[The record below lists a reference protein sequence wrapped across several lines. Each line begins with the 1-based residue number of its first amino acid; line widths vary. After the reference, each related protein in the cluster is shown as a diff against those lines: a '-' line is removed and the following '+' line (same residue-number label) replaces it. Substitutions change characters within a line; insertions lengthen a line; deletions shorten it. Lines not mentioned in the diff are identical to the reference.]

1 MFNKVYLGATPIK
14 KIYLGDVPI
23 KYGKNVIAIYTVS
36 KEGEFF
42 PRESNIEGKAPDWK
56 EELRDN
62 GDGTYTVTIT
72 GSYAPTKLQFTYF
85 IKLLSVQYLDI
96 SNMTSMEN
104 MFYNCSTLT
113 SIEGIADWDVS
124 KVIYMARIF
133 EGCRS
138 LTLLDLSNWNV
149 SNIIDMSHMFSGCT
163 NLTSL
168 GNITNWNTKN
178 LAVTWGMFGSCY
190 NLKSLDLSGWYTKQI
205 TRISAMFSNSGI
217 TTLDLSNW
225 ELVLAEGDYS
235 NRNVSCDD
243 MFYNCGELE
252 NIILDNCN
260 YSTINKI
267 VTSPNMI
274 TSDSYYYDSNKEH
287 NIYIPKG
294 TQDRVTEAPAG
305 WNYVYI
311 D

>member
-1 MFNKVYLGATPIK
+1 MFNKVYLGTTPIS
-14 KIYLGDVPI
+14 KIYLGDTPI
-23 KYGKNVIAIYTVS
+23 RYKNIIAIYTVS
-36 KEGEFF
+36 SDETRFF
-42 PRESNIEGKAPDWK
+42 PLESDIEGKAPDWK

-62 GDGTYTVTIT
+62 GDGTYTATIT
-72 GSYAPTKLQFTYF
+72 GSYAPTKMKFSY
-85 IKLLSVQYLDI
+85 IDILSVQYIDI
-96 SNMTSMEN
+96 SNMTSMEK

-124 KVIYMARIF
+124 NITNMTSMF
-133 EGCRS
+133 EWCS
-138 LTLLDLSNWNV
+138 SIATLDLSNWDV
-149 SNIIDMSHMFSGCT
+149 SNVIDMSYMFSRCI
-163 NLTSL
+163 NLISL
-168 GNITNWNTKN
+168 GNITNWNTKS
-178 LAVTWGMFGSCY
+178 LAVTWNMFDNCC
-190 NLKSLDLSGWYTKQI
+190 NLESLDLSGWYTRRI
-205 TRISAMFSNSGI
+205 TKISSMFSNSSI
-217 TTLDLSNW
+217 ATLDLSNW

-243 MFYNCGELE
+243 MFYNCSKLE

-274 TSDSYYYDSNKEH
+274 TSDSVLFDSNKEH
-287 NIYIPKG
+287 NIHIPKG

-305 WNYVYI
+305 WSYVYI